1 MEWGIMCEDMHIVL
15 DLDVW
20 LVTEFGG
27 IMEYNDINII
37 RISELDRW
45 KDHILSEYKEQ
56 VVSVGGSLQW
66 LGRDSGFLVLVACRW
81 GKEEAEAQ
89 KAQEYHQNGGACS
102 ILSKGGKYV
111 GVRGLGWWCLHP
123 HLLLVIVWSA
133 SRPVTKPVPAP
144 TLTPHVSEES
154 AAHAD

>member
-1 MEWGIMCEDMHIVL
+1 MKQEMGL
-15 DLDVW
+15 DPDIQ

-66 LGRDSGFLVLVACRW
+66 LGSDSGFLVLVAC
-81 GKEEAEAQ
+81 
-89 KAQEYHQNGGACS
+89 HC
-102 ILSKGGKYV
+102 GKY
-111 GVRGLGWWCLHP
+111 LWCIS
-123 HLLLVIVWSA
+123 V
-133 SRPVTKPVPAP
+133 
-144 TLTPHVSEES
+144 
-154 AAHAD
+154 